1 MKKTIFILIVYLLF
15 FNFAFSE
22 EVKEKKC
29 DEFKKLSK
37 EYLACKTKRIKK
49 GFKEFSFTKD
59 IKINNKPISDILK
72 NK

>member
-15 FNFAFSE
+15 FNFAFTE

-37 EYLACKTKRIKK
+37 EYLECKTKKIKK
-49 GFKEFSFTKD
+49 GFKEFSFTGN
-59 IKINNKPISDILK
+59 IKINNKPISEIFK
-72 NK
+72 K

>member
-15 FNFAFSE
+15 FNFSFSE

-59 IKINNKPISDILK
+59 IKINNKPISDIFK
-72 NK
+72 K

>member
-15 FNFAFSE
+15 FNFAFTE

-49 GFKEFSFTKD
+49 GFKEFSFTED
-59 IKINNKPISDILK
+59 IKINKKPLSEIFK
-72 NK
+72 K

>member
-22 EVKEKKC
+22 EVKKKEC

-37 EYLACKTKRIKK
+37 EYLACKTKKIKK
-49 GFKEFSFTKD
+49 GFKEFSFTED
-59 IKINNKPISDILK
+59 IKINKKSLSEIFK
-72 NK
+72 K

>member
-22 EVKEKKC
+22 EVKEKEC

-37 EYLACKTKRIKK
+37 EYLACKTKKIKK
-49 GFKEFSFTKD
+49 GFKEFSFTED
-59 IKINNKPISDILK
+59 IKINKKPLSEIFK
-72 NK
+72 K

>member
-15 FNFAFSE
+15 FNFAFTE

-37 EYLACKTKRIKK
+37 EYLTCKTKKIKK
-49 GFKEFSFTKD
+49 SFKEFSFTED
-59 IKINNKPISDILK
+59 IKINNNPISKIFK
-72 NK
+72 K

>member
-22 EVKEKKC
+22 VVKEKKC

-37 EYLACKTKRIKK
+37 EYLACKTKKIKK
-49 GFKEFSFTKD
+49 GFKEFSFTED
-59 IKINNKPISDILK
+59 IKINKKPLSEIFK
-72 NK
+72 K

>member
-15 FNFAFSE
+15 FNFAFTE

-37 EYLACKTKRIKK
+37 KYLACKTKRIKK

-59 IKINNKPISDILK
+59 IKINNKQISDIFK
-72 NK
+72 K